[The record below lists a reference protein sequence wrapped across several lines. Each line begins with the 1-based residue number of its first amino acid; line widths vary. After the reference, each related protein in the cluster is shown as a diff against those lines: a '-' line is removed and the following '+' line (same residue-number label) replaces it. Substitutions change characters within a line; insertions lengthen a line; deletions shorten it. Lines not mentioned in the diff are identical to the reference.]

1 MTYRCECSHSGSDK
15 VGINVL
21 RFVDLSPIIT
31 CLTIKCSYPLQPGGR
46 RSVGYIA
53 GHFQGFVCAGQTQA
67 VHWIC
72 LGCFTRRHV
81 EESWVEETRLV
92 NKAAKRGMTCVSDF
106 SSRVIV
112 GVHVKPIF
120 GYLWREESVA
130 IVEAERDTIPS
141 CEHPTLLQANPKTFH
156 GRPHWGTC
164 PPYQRWQAL
173 VSLTFLADRQRLKA
187 PRIIWPPDL
196 HVESP

>member
-1 MTYRCECSHSGSDK
+1 MTYRCECSYSGSDK

-130 IVEAERDTIPS
+130 IVEAETLKPRGIPYPLVNIQP
-141 CEHPTLLQANPKTFH
+141 CCKQIPKLFMV
-156 GRPHWGTC
+156 GRIGEPARHTNDGKLW
-164 PPYQRWQAL
+164 
-173 VSLTFLADRQRLKA
+173 SL
-187 PRIIWPPDL
+187 
-196 HVESP
+196 